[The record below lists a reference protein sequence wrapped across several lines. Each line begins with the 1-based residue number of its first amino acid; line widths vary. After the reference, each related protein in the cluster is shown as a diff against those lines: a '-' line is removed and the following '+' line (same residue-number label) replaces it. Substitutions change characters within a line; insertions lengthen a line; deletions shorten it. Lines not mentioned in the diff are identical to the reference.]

1 MHIAQAYGVPEVKVF
16 LAPDLFNKQN
26 IAEVL
31 KTLVFLGKQ
40 VDYNLLTTESELDFL
55 SRW

>member
-1 MHIAQAYGVPEVKVF
+1 MF

-26 IAEVL
+26 IPEVL

-40 VDYNLLTTESELDFL
+40 VGYNSLTPELELDFL
-55 SRW
+55 SLSGVRIGY